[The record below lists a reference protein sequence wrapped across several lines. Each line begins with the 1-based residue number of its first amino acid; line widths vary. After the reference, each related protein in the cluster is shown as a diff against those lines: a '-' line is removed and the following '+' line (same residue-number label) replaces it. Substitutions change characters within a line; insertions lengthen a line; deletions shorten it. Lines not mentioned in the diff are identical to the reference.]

1 MAYRLMLLTW
11 LINTSDENVIWL
23 FTQLENAPQ
32 PPYVIHSDPG
42 GMHLLEPNKFSDCD
56 LKIVEDNHTKF
67 HR

>member
-1 MAYRLMLLTW
+1 MAYRLMLLEW

-56 LKIVEDNHTKF
+56 LEIVEDNHTKF